1 MNNEFYIGWQD
12 KAPITYAKKIRR
24 TVFII
29 LALVLLVCGGLV
41 LTQQPFANS
50 TFEINRLRTLE
61 GILIKEPIPC
71 LKMPTGVDAQGVQQ
85 FQRVLL
91 IGFGKHG
98 AQPTLEAMEQ
108 AQGQTLE
115 EKGMKLEGKLIYF
128 DGKLAMELSEGI
140 GSFKGF
146 VEVKDAPSIQKNLGE
161 VTLRGEI
168 LDPKCYLGVM
178 RPGEGKPHR
187 SCAIRCIEGGITPLF
202 KTTTGEANQYFFALD
217 ETGKPINEKIAKYVA
232 DEVQLCG
239 AIEQWD
245 DWYVVKV
252 DMEQGFKRLTPYWA
266 KGQDIPMCITK

>member
-12 KAPITYAKKIRR
+12 QAPNSYAKKIRR
-24 TVFII
+24 VVFVI
-29 LALVLLVCGGLV
+29 LASVLLVSGGLV
-41 LTQQPFANS
+41 LNQQPFANS

-71 LKMPTGVDAQGVQQ
+71 LKIPTGVDAQGVQQ
-85 FQRVLL
+85 YQRVLL

-98 AQPTLEAMEQ
+98 AQPTIEAIEKEQ
-108 AQGQTLE
+108 NQILDG
-115 EKGMKLEGKLIYF
+115 KGLKLEGKLIYF
-128 DGKLAMELSEGI
+128 DGKLAMELSAETA
-140 GSFKGF
+140 SFKGF
-146 VEVKDAPSIQKNLGE
+146 AEVQDVPSLPIYLGP

-202 KTTTGEANQYFFALD
+202 KSKTGEANQYFFVLD
-217 ETGKPINEKIAKYVA
+217 KAGKPINHKIAKYIA
-232 DEVQLCG
+232 DDIQLCG
-239 AIEQWD
+239 TAERWD

-252 DMEQGFKRLTPYWA
+252 DLSQGFTRLTPYWA
-266 KGQDIPMCITK
+266 KGQDIPMCK